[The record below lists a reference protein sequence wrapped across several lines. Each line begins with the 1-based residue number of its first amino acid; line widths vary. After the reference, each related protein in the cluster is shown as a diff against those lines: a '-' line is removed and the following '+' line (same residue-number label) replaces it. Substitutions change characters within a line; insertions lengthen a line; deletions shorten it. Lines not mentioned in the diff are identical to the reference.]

1 MREVLD
7 PLAPESLRPSFKAAF
22 RQLQRGKALEEMVF
36 FKGCYLLALDG
47 TGYFS
52 SKTIHCPSCLEKHH
66 RDGST
71 TYSHQMLG
79 APLIHPDRREVIPL
93 MPEPIVKQD
102 GTQEF
107 PLLTCESQATIVADN
122 LVR

>member
-1 MREVLD
+1 M
-7 PLAPESLRPSFKAAF
+7 
-22 RQLQRGKALEEMVF
+22 
-36 FKGCYLLALDG
+36 ALDG

-79 APLIHPDRREVIPL
+79 AALIHPDRREVIPL

-122 LVR
+122 LVRVSNSHCRL